1 MQYRVWECLVCGWV
15 YDEQKGAPEEGIAPG
30 TRWEDIPGDWL
41 CPECGVGKS
50 DFEMVEVRT
59 IEANDPPVEE
69 LNKELNQE
77 PTETAQAANMA
88 EAQAVPADAL
98 AAPATFSTELNNTI
112 DKSRAPIV
120 IIGTGLAGYN
130 LAREFRKQDTL
141 TPLIM
146 ISADDGTYYSKPQ
159 LSTAFQKQRTPQDL
173 MTSDARTMAHSLAA
187 QILTFTRVQ
196 EINSA
201 EQQVTLE
208 CAGRT
213 QQISYGKLVLAL
225 GADTI
230 TAPTAGDAGGAAVP
244 INDLQDFQ
252 RFYTASAGARSVLII
267 GGGLIGCEYAN
278 DLIQSG
284 FDVHV
289 VEPQNGVL
297 ATLLPSPAGH
307 LVQQRLEAAGVQFHL
322 GTRVARLEHTQ
333 GQLLATLE
341 NGQQIRCDR
350 AISAIG
356 VRARTQL
363 AEKAGLKVAR
373 GIVTDRYLQTSAKN
387 IFAIGDCAEV
397 DGRNLCYVAPL
408 LAGARALAHT
418 LSGHPTEVHYGAMP
432 VSIKTTLCPVT
443 VSPARPWISGNWEVQ
458 RADERGVQAVFVDSQ
473 GILQGFALCG
483 DATSEASRLT
493 EQVPALLQN

>member
-30 TRWEDIPGDWL
+30 TRWEDIPSDWL

-59 IEANDPPVEE
+59 IESNDAPTE
-69 LNKELNQE
+69 E
-77 PTETAQAANMA
+77 PTETAQAADMA
-88 EAQAVPADAL
+88 EAQAVPADAV
-98 AAPATFSTELNNTI
+98 AAPVAPAMDISSNI
-112 DKSRAPIV
+112 DSSRAPIV

-130 LAREFRKQDTL
+130 LAREFRKQDTQ

-146 ISADDGTYYSKPQ
+146 ISADDGAYYSKPQ

-173 MTSDARTMAHSLAA
+173 MTSDARTMAMSLAA
-187 QILTFTRVQ
+187 QILTFTRVL

-213 QQISYGKLVLAL
+213 QQLSYAKLVLAV

-230 TAPTAGDAGGAAVP
+230 TAPTEGDAGGAAVP

-252 RFYTASAGARSVLII
+252 RFYTASTGARSVLII

-284 FDVHV
+284 FNVHV

-297 ATLLPSPAGH
+297 ATLLPAPAGQ

-322 GTRVARLEHTQ
+322 ETRVTRLEHSQ

-341 NGQQIRCDR
+341 NGEQVRCDR

-387 IFAIGDCAEV
+387 IFALGDCAEV

-418 LSGHPTEVHYGAMP
+418 LSGNPTAVHYGAMP

-443 VSPARPWISGNWEVQ
+443 VSPARPWISGNWEIL
-458 RADERGVQAVFVDSQ
+458 RADARGVHAIFVDSQ
-473 GILQGFALCG
+473 GTLQGFALCG

-493 EQVPALLQN
+493 EQVPALLQI